1 MYYQNADG
9 KLSALWMIGAVIVYD
24 LGDIET
30 FERAQ
35 KWVKELKLFVGE
47 DVPIVIAGNKADL
60 PERVVSEMDLNSY

>member
-1 MYYQNADG
+1 
-9 KLSALWMIGAVIVYD
+9 MIGAVIVYD